1 MKIDWN
7 QIYKLYEDEWQ
18 QNASARW
25 SKHVKLA
32 EKEAERFMKRADIP
46 NNSPYREAFI
56 IGYRNGA
63 SGANCQANEYIE
75 KRLAALKRLTEYVLR
90 KYEILEAKEDNLKTI
105 QRNTNYELNEIKKLR
120 AELSKE
126 DFTLRQLKKGLLDS
140 FSIKQVEPE

>member
-18 QNASARW
+18 QNASVRW
-25 SKHVKLA
+25 STHVKLA
-32 EKEAERFMKRADIP
+32 EKEAERFVKRADIT
-46 NNSPYREAFI
+46 NNSAFREAFI

-63 SGANCQANEYIE
+63 SRAMCEANKYIE

-105 QRNTNYELNEIKKLR
+105 KRNTNYELNAIKKLR
-120 AELSKE
+120 AELLKE
-126 DFTLRQLKKGLLDS
+126 DFALRQLKKGLLDS
-140 FSIKQVEPE
+140 FSIKQV

>member
-1 MKIDWN
+1 MKIDWS

-32 EKEAERFMKRADIP
+32 EKEAERVLKRADIP
-46 NNSPYREAFI
+46 NNSLFREAFI

-63 SGANCQANEYIE
+63 SGAMCEASEYID

-120 AELSKE
+120 AKLSKE
-126 DFTLRQLKKGLLDS
+126 DFALRQLKKGLLDT